1 MQKCALGCALARIS
15 TTAATVGCAIVLL
28 KLATHNAG
36 RGVAKEEEKEQTV
49 DEGLWLKKAA
59 TVMKKYEF
67 ASIGF
72 AGGFSLGMLL

>member
-1 MQKCALGCALARIS
+1 MQKCLLGCAVARIS
-15 TTAATVGCAIVLL
+15 TIAATVGCAVVLL
-28 KLATHNAG
+28 KFATHNAG
-36 RGVAKEEEKEQTV
+36 RSVLMQEEKEQTV